1 MNSIQFYAVK
11 HNIVFAKGINA
22 IAYSIL
28 DINPIF
34 DDIDR

>member
-1 MNSIQFYAVK
+1 MYSASA
-11 HNIVFAKGINA
+11 HNIVYANGINA
-22 IAYSIL
+22 IAHSIL

>member
-1 MNSIQFYAVK
+1 MIYSVVE
-11 HNIVFAKGINA
+11 HNIVFANGINA
-22 IAYSIL
+22 IAHSIL